1 MTIRFIGRT
10 ILFLIAF
17 LNLPLYAEV
26 LDFGKKSSFDL
37 GKGENLTLSLEFPK
51 GNLYDFSSSVN
62 KPFTLKKISP
72 TKIEI
77 SFDVSLL
84 NSKPAAN
91 QVYGSNFVFTKK
103 NIGRKNYLNVK
114 AEFVPPVT
122 AAKPQAS
129 AQPTNQVKAP
139 DPVAQAQSQA
149 VQTSQAMQNVADKA
163 QAAAGKLET
172 VNNAVTGNA
181 AAVAVPETIRVTA
194 PAAVQTASFPWLYI
208 GIIAVLLIL
217 VIILLVK
224 QMVPSHQPS
233 AEKYEEF
240 YKDVATILDV
250 NIKGRSVDNCAEE
263 IIHILM
269 DKVQSSDNPVALIKG
284 NGGVEKVSLNQAGGN
299 RVSPGDDN
307 SDSSKNSSSSI
318 TAQFVNP
325 EYQSPFVSER
335 FDLGSKAPSI
345 TSPRKQREPIQPL
358 KDRKSEV
365 MEYKGNLD
373 FASEQSTMAIDQKL
387 INRLNKEYKEESAKK
402 G

>member
-10 ILFLIAF
+10 ILLLIAF

-51 GNLYDFSSSVN
+51 GNLYNFSSSVN

-84 NSKPAAN
+84 NAKPVAN
-91 QVYGSNFVFTKK
+91 QVYGSNFVFSKK

-114 AEFVPPVT
+114 AEYIPPVT
-122 AAKPQAS
+122 AGKPQAP
-129 AQPTNQVKAP
+129 AQPAAQVKTP

-172 VNNAVTGNA
+172 ANSTIAGNNPAT
-181 AAVAVPETIRVTA
+181 AVPETIRVVA
-194 PAAVQTASFPWLYI
+194 PAVQQEASFSWIYI
-208 GIIAVLLIL
+208 GIIAILLIV

-224 QMVPSHQPS
+224 QMVPTSQP
-233 AEKYEEF
+233 AVEKYEEF
-240 YKDVATILDV
+240 YKDVAAILDV

-263 IIHILM
+263 IIPILM
-269 DKVQSSDNPVALIKG
+269 DKVQSSDRPVALIKG
-284 NGGVEKVSLNQAGGN
+284 KGGVEKVSLNQTSGN
-299 RVSPGDDN
+299 RVSDVNDN
-307 SDSSKNSSSSI
+307 SDKSKNGGSSI

-345 TSPRKQREPIQPL
+345 NSPKKQREPIQAL
-358 KDRKSEV
+358 KEHKSES
-365 MEYKGNLD
+365 MDYKDALD

-387 INRLNKEYKEESAKK
+387 IDRLNKEYKEESATKE
-402 G
+402 